1 MAFSLHV
8 QSNKNLILNLLKE
21 ICKNLDIIPE
31 NMTTLLFWVIL
42 IRANRISTC
51 FKNLLKASCIDLL
64 MTSRPKSFQDSM
76 AVEIGLSDFHKMT
89 LTVMK
94 VFYKKNKKQTLSRI
108 GIINTFLMK
117 RLCLTLKTVLFK

>member
-1 MAFSLHV
+1 MAFRLHV

-64 MTSRPKSFQDSM
+64 MTNRPKSFQDSM
-76 AVEIGLSDFHKMT
+76 AVEIGLSDFQKMT

-94 VFYKKNKKQTLSRI
+94 VFYKKTKNKRCHVSEL
-108 GIINTFLMK
+108 
-117 RLCLTLKTVLFK
+117 

>member
-51 FKNLLKASCIDLL
+51 FKNPLKASCIDLL
-64 MTSRPKSFQDSM
+64 MTNRPKSFQDSM

-94 VFYKKNKKQTLSRI
+94 VFYKKTKNKRCYVSEL
-108 GIINTFLMK
+108 
-117 RLCLTLKTVLFK
+117 